1 MACNKQQI
9 TKHDR
14 FGIFRSG
21 LEMVM
26 SGILKDDNY
35 LYYKY
40 GLFMGMEDKR
50 LSRHYPCHTDMITYS
65 LSAHKHNILHFLEK
79 LKKTIKTCEHWGLY
93 KYLTHAM
100 CKRGDDRMD
109 FAMDFDENKE
119 MTDDDDFTTDM
130 TPEYMFQKFE
140 LVLFLLAD
148 RTAYLITPLSQL
160 RLQDKLN
167 ISDGS
172 VFRIQQELGPVGGND
187 KRLVLYKMFV
197 GLLQDVGML
206 KTHDLLRS
214 AYSTACDYNRD
225 YKKVVQ
231 NMHRYM
237 GLSDKQDADWIVSL
251 MLGQREAL
259 PFDLYM
265 KCKFFEEEGG
275 DLP

>member
-1 MACNKQQI
+1 MACNKQKI

-14 FGIFRSG
+14 FDIFRSS

-50 LSRHYPCHTDMITYS
+50 LSHHYPCHTDMIAYS
-65 LSAHKHNILHFLEK
+65 LSTHKHNILHFLKK

-93 KYLTHAM
+93 KYLTCAM

-109 FAMDFDENKE
+109 PFAMDFDESKE
-119 MTDDDDFTTDM
+119 MTDDDDFTIDT
-130 TPEYMFQKFE
+130 TPEYRFQKFE

-148 RTAYLITPLSQL
+148 RMAYLITPLSQL

-172 VFRIQQELGPVGGND
+172 VFHIQQELGPVGGND

-206 KTHDLLRS
+206 KTHDILRS
-214 AYSTACDYNRD
+214 TYSTACDCNRD
-225 YKKVVQ
+225 
-231 NMHRYM
+231 
-237 GLSDKQDADWIVSL
+237 
-251 MLGQREAL
+251 
-259 PFDLYM
+259 
-265 KCKFFEEEGG
+265 
-275 DLP
+275 